1 MTRVEANNVE
11 KKLES
16 NPCTSINETSKDT
29 LGKFANLKQ
38 NIRNFS
44 GTLKRNVPDS
54 CSHGKL

>member
-1 MTRVEANNVE
+1 MTRVESNNVE
-11 KKLES
+11 KNLES
-16 NPCTSINETSKDT
+16 NPCTSINESSKDT

-54 CSHGKL
+54 SPHGEL